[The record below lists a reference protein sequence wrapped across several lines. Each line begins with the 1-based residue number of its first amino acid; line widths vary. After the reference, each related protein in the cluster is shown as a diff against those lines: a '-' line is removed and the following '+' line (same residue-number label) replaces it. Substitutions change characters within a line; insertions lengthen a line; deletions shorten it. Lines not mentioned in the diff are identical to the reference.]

1 MWGHQSTTGLISQRP
16 LGCCSFQNILTN
28 PIISQINTSL
38 LPYFISYY
46 SSAFTTR
53 TPKCTL
59 RSVLSV
65 LNMMSFFILL
75 APSVFFSHV
84 HHQLEAWF
92 LEAGKGGSTNS
103 GHFTILFCFVCSCF
117 SSLWDWLKRRRCT
130 CEFGHLFG
138 LLLLETG
145 FTCRW
150 KHPEYGELF

>member
-1 MWGHQSTTGLISQRP
+1 MDSQSITGLISQRQFVPKCQFLASRP

-38 LPYFISYY
+38 LPYFISQY

-75 APSVFFSHV
+75 APSVFFHTSIINSRPDSLKPAKEEV
-84 HHQLEAWF
+84 RTRAISLFFSALSVRVF
-92 LEAGKGGSTNS
+92 LLYE
-103 GHFTILFCFVCSCF
+103 I
-117 SSLWDWLKRRRCT
+117 D
-130 CEFGHLFG
+130 
-138 LLLLETG
+138 
-145 FTCRW
+145 
-150 KHPEYGELF
+150 